1 MGSDISKVPSHIIK
15 HTIDNDFCYSSSVHR
30 IHPEKKGFRVLGI
43 AESFRRPVKKSVL
56 VGAVMRKDLIID
68 GVVTGSATIEGDD
81 ATDSVVNMI
90 NGLRRNDINCIML
103 GGLII
108 SMYNIIDSNQI
119 LLRTGIPVIAVTYNE
134 SKGIEQILINRFH
147 PNANTKLDS
156 YSGLGQ
162 RREVT
167 LRTGSSVYV
176 RFVGLSLK
184 HAILILNSF
193 TLQGSIPEPI
203 RVAKLMARAYL
214 S

>member
-15 HTIDNDFCYSSSVHR
+15 HTIDNDFSYSSFVHR

-56 VGAVMRKDLIID
+56 AGPVMRKDLVID

-90 NGLRRNDINCIML
+90 NGLRRSDINCIML

-167 LRTGSSVYV
+167 LHTGSSVFV